1 MIRPLVL
8 ALLLG
13 LTACSAAPDAPSGA
27 SSATAP
33 AEQEKAKAALTV
45 TPASGEGISPAGP
58 FQVAVTGGSLTAVAL
73 TGADNRVVKGELTAD
88 RWVATED
95 LGYDKV
101 YSWSGSAKGQ
111 DGAEVPVSGS
121 FRTVKPS
128 KLISAKLN
136 VGDNQTYGV
145 AMPLKVTFSAPVQ
158 DKASVQKAMTV
169 RASVPTEGAWAWLSD
184 TEAHWRPKEYW
195 KPSTEVF
202 LDVNVHG
209 VPFGGGAFGK
219 SDVHAQFKIA
229 DRALVAK
236 ANTQTKRFEIYRDG
250 VLLHD
255 FPASYGMEDDPRAVS
270 RSGIHVVQQ
279 KEASRLMT
287 NRTFNY
293 ENIPVTW
300 AVLISQNGEFVHEN
314 NGTVAK
320 QGKEN
325 VSHGCANLS
334 GPNAKTFYDL
344 TMVGDPVEVTGS
356 TIQLG
361 AADPSGVAPGDYWE
375 WTIDWATWTS
385 KSAATP

>member
-1 MIRPLVL
+1 M
-8 ALLLG
+8 
-13 LTACSAAPDAPSGA
+13 TACSAAPEGA
-27 SSATAP
+27 STAQI
-33 AEQEKAKAALTV
+33 EQTQEKAKAALTV

-58 FQVAVTGGSLTAVAL
+58 FEVGVTGGALTAVAL
-73 TGADNRVVKGELTAD
+73 TNAEGTAVKGELTAG

-95 LGYDKV
+95 LGYDKL
-101 YSWSGSAKGQ
+101 YTWSGSAKGE
-111 DGAEVPVSGS
+111 DGGEVPVSGS
-121 FRTVKPS
+121 FRTVKPA
-128 KLISAKLN
+128 KLTSAKLN
-136 VGDNQTYGV
+136 VGDHQTYGV
-145 AMPLKVTFSAPVQ
+145 AMPVKVTFSAPVQ

-169 RASVPTEGAWAWLSD
+169 KTSVATEGAWAWLSD
-184 TEAHWRPKEYW
+184 TEAHWRPREYW
-195 KPSTEVF
+195 KPNTEVR
-202 LDVNVHG
+202 LDVDVYG
-209 VPFGGGAFGK
+209 VPFGGGAYGK
-219 SDVHAQFKIA
+219 ADMHAEFKIA

-250 VLLHD
+250 TLLHD
-255 FPASYGMEDDPRAVS
+255 FPASYGKESVPGRVS

-287 NRTFNY
+287 NRAFNY

-314 NGTVAK
+314 NGTIDK
-320 QGKEN
+320 QGREN

-334 GPNAKTFYDL
+334 GDNAKVFYDL

-361 AADPSGVAPGDYWE
+361 ATDPAGVAPGDFWE

-385 KSAATP
+385 KSAATN